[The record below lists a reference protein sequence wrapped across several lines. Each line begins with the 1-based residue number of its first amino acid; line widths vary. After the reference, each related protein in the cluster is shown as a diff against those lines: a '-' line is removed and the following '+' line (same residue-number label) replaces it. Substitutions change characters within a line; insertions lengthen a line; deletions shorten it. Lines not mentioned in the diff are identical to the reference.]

1 MLIVAIDKNNN
12 CCGIHKMYGG
22 YLTPEEILDAYDV
35 SLHILLFPSL
45 IILECDRDNL
55 SQFIQIECFS

>member
-1 MLIVAIDKNNN
+1 
-12 CCGIHKMYGG
+12 MYGG